1 MEKLEQREPPKDS
14 FYMHCEKKDQ
24 LKVGD
29 LVRFKVSAL
38 RPGTTEWLATCAETR
53 IPIMI
58 VNECRGND
66 IPIEADLL
74 NERIFEILID
84 GEFIVASE
92 SELTKRGLR

>member
-1 MEKLEQREPPKDS
+1 
-14 FYMHCEKKDQ
+14 
-24 LKVGD
+24 
-29 LVRFKVSAL
+29 
-38 RPGTTEWLATCAETR
+38 
-53 IPIMI
+53 MI